1 MTSVKHKT
9 RPIRVCVVLIALG
22 IAFGFVSA
30 SLGPLPAQGQQASG
44 TINSSKR
51 MADGKQWTTHNL
63 NVKTAG
69 SYCYEDAEANCRQ
82 YGRLYTWE
90 SARRGCQSLGDGW
103 RLPTDDEWR
112 QLTRRYGGLLED
124 SADGAKATYRA
135 LVIGGTSGFNAVLG
149 GNRGVDGRYDR
160 LDAHGID
167 WSASDSGSATARFY
181 NFGKGGQAVSRH
193 AQGQKQMAV
202 SVRCIKE

>member
-69 SYCYEDAEANCRQ
+69 SYCYEDAEPNCRQ

-112 QLTRRYGGLLED
+112 QMAKRYGGVSED
-124 SADGAKATYRA
+124 SDDGGKAAYKA
-135 LVIGGTSGFNAVLG
+135 LLSGGNSGFNALLG
-149 GNRGVDGRYDR
+149 GGRSDDGQYAR
-160 LDAHGID
+160 LEAHGFY
-167 WSASDSGSATARFY
+167 WTASESDRGNAWFY
-181 NFGKGGQAVSRH
+181 NFGKGGLALYRQSE
-193 AQGQKQMAV
+193 GEKQRAF
-202 SVRCIKE
+202 SVRCVRN